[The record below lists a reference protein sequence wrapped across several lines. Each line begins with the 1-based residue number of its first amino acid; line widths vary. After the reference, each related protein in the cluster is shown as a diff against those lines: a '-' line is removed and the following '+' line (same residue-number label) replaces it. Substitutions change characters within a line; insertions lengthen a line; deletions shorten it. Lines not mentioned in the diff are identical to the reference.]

1 MMLPQTQR
9 GQKIERHRC
18 DQIIIFRRAD
28 TRAVMRVPGLETDAQ
43 TLLVVQRCLHIS
55 SLASTWRDRNLS
67 ARPLVDPESQ
77 RPHATG
83 RIDRCGSVG
92 ARGKETRVVFRHRER
107 LLRLAPDMLAHP
119 KRADRS

>member
-1 MMLPQTQR
+1 EL
-9 GQKIERHRC
+9 HRF
-18 DQIIIFRRAD
+18 DRILIFRGDD
-28 TRAVMRVPGLETDAQ
+28 TPALMRVPSLQTDAQ
-43 TLLVVQRCLHIS
+43 TFLVVQRCLHTS

-67 ARPLVDPESQ
+67 ARPLVDPEIQ